1 MPDPKD
7 NAKGEGGF
15 HPPEPEQRPAPEGS
29 LGRELEDEGR
39 AGKGINQAG
48 FVKEKDTPG
57 GTGKG

>member
-7 NAKGEGGF
+7 NAKGEVEF
-15 HPPEPEQRPAPEGS
+15 HPPEPEQRTPPEGS

-57 GTGKG
+57 DTGKG